1 MFLLWFDRFW
11 GFMGPKLKLEYFS
24 NIVGVLTNFRHYRLG
39 VDNLDKLVMIMKK
52 WSIDAKLDCP
62 QER

>member
-1 MFLLWFDRFW
+1 
-11 GFMGPKLKLEYFS
+11 MGPKLKLEYFS